1 MKVLNLA
8 AIAAALLLLPVLAQ
22 AETWTIDTPHSN
34 AQFSVRH
41 MMISNVKG
49 EFNKVTGAIELDEKD
64 ITLSKVEA
72 TIDVTTVNTREPK
85 RDAHLKSP
93 DFFDAAKYPTIT
105 FKSTSIAKGADGRLM
120 VTGDLTMH
128 GVTKQ
133 VVLSVEPLSAP
144 IKDRGGNLH
153 AGTSATA
160 RINRKDFGV
169 NYNAIL
175 ETGGVMVGD
184 EVNITIDVELVKRA
198 AAAGME

>member
-1 MKVLNLA
+1 MRVLSLA
-8 AIAAALLLLPVLAQ
+8 VVIAALLLFPAFAQ
-22 AETWTIDTPHSN
+22 SETWTIDTPHSN

-49 EFNKVTGAIELDEKD
+49 QFDKVTGTVELDEKD

-72 TIDVTTVNTREPK
+72 TIDVTTINTREPK

-105 FKSTSIAKGADGRLM
+105 FKSSSIAKAADGRLK

-133 VVLSVEPLSAP
+133 VVLDVEPLSP
-144 IKDRGGNLH
+144 PMKDRGGNLH
-153 AGTSATA
+153 AGTSATT

-169 NYNAIL
+169 NYNAVL

-184 EVNITIDVELVKRA
+184 EVTITIDVELVKRA
-198 AAAGME
+198 ATGGTD